1 MIASW
6 IANRLVCSVKDK
18 VGEQGDAESAFANA
32 TEDWIYDVPLDVS
45 EGVTLKGKKAVINW
59 FHRWYEEF
67 PKRKLITKNVA
78 FAAYPLSPSNICMVE
93 WTCEETDKEGKEY
106 KYDGATVTE
115 IRKGKAIRTTEYIAC
130 KGLPKLSTLLKPVGE
145 T

>member
-6 IANRLVCSVKDK
+6 IAKRMVCSVLDK
-18 VGEQGDAESAFANA
+18 AGEQGDAESAFANA
-32 TEDWIYDVPLDVS
+32 TEDWIYDVPLEVS

-59 FHRWYEEF
+59 FHRWYEQF
-67 PKRKLITKNVA
+67 PKRKLIAKNVA
-78 FAAYPLSPSNICMVE
+78 FAAYPLSPTNVIMVE

-115 IRKGKAIRTTEYIAC
+115 MRKGKGIRTTEYIAC
-130 KGLPKLSTLLKPVGE
+130 KGLPQLSNLIKPVGE